1 MTVRVLQPDVAP
13 PGAAASSS
21 AASDAGAFARA
32 IDAVGAIFE
41 SAQRAEDAFA
51 NGAGT
56 LRDAVY
62 QRARADVALAVAA
75 AAAQRAA
82 QAMQTILNMQV

>member
-1 MTVRVLQPDVAP
+1 MTVRVLQPDVP
-13 PGAAASSS
+13 PRGAEPPNPS
-21 AASDAGAFARA
+21 AADAGAFARA

-41 SAQRAEDAFA
+41 TAQRAEDAFA
-51 NGAGT
+51 SGAGS

-62 QRARADVALAVAA
+62 RRAQADVALAVAA

-82 QAMQTILNMQV
+82 QAMQSILNMQI